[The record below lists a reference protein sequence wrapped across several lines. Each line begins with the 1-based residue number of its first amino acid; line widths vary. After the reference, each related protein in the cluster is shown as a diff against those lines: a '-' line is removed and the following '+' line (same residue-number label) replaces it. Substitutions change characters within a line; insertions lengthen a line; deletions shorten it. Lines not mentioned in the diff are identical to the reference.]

1 MKCYKGFDKDLK
13 CRDFQYEIGKKYEEE
28 RAEICDT
35 GFHACE
41 NPLDVFGYYAPAD
54 SRYCEVELDA
64 NDQKSD
70 DSKRVGKKISIKAE
84 IGIAGI
90 VKAGLEY
97 IKDQVNWDDDK
108 KSNTGNRS
116 AATNTGNRSAAT
128 NTGNWS
134 AATNTGNR
142 SAATNTGDRS
152 AATNTGNRSAATNT
166 GNRSAATNT
175 GDWSAATNTGDWSAA
190 TNTGDRSAATNTGDW
205 SAATNTGNWSA
216 ATNTGDRSAATNTG
230 DWSAATNT
238 GNCSAATN
246 TGDRSAATNT
256 GDRSA
261 ATVEG
266 KESVAMA
273 IGCNSKAKGSI
284 GCFIVLAEW
293 KEFEDGTYHIADV
306 KSAKVD
312 GVKIKPDTFYKLV
325 NGEFIAEE

>member
-90 VKAGLEY
+90 IKAGLEY
-97 IKDQVNWDDDK
+97 IKGQVNWDDDK
-108 KSNTGNRS
+108 KSNTGNRSAATNTGDWSAATNTGNWSAATNTGNWS

-134 AATNTGNR
+134 AATNTGN
-142 SAATNTGDRS
+142 
-152 AATNTGNRSAATNT
+152 
-166 GNRSAATNT
+166 
-175 GDWSAATNTGDWSAA
+175 W
-190 TNTGDRSAATNTGDW
+190 
-205 SAATNTGNWSA
+205 
-216 ATNTGDRSAATNTG
+216 
-230 DWSAATNT
+230 
-238 GNCSAATN
+238 
-246 TGDRSAATNT
+246 
-256 GDRSA
+256 SA

-273 IGCNSKAKGSI
+273 IGYNSKAKGSL
-284 GCFIVLAEW
+284 GCFIVLAEC
-293 KEFEDGTYHIADV
+293 KELGGEYHIVDV

-312 GVKIKPDTFYKLV
+312 GEKIKPDTFYKLI
-325 NGEFIAEE
+325 NGEFVEADKE

>member
-13 CRDFQYEIGKKYEEE
+13 CRDFKYEIGKEYEEE

-90 VKAGLEY
+90 IKAGLEY

-116 AATNTGNRSAAT
+116 AATNTG
-128 NTGNWS
+128 
-134 AATNTGNR
+134 
-142 SAATNTGDRS
+142 DY
-152 AATNTGNRSAATNT
+152 
-166 GNRSAATNT
+166 
-175 GDWSAATNTGDWSAA
+175 
-190 TNTGDRSAATNTGDW
+190 
-205 SAATNTGNWSA
+205 
-216 ATNTGDRSAATNTG
+216 
-230 DWSAATNT
+230 
-238 GNCSAATN
+238 
-246 TGDRSAATNT
+246 
-256 GDRSA
+256 SA

-273 IGCNSKAKGSI
+273 IGYNSKAKGSL
-284 GCFIVLAEW
+284 GCFIVLAEC
-293 KEFEDGTYHIADV
+293 KELGGEYHIVDV
-306 KSAKVD
+306 KSARVD
-312 GVKIKPDTFYKLV
+312 GEKIKPDTFYKLI
-325 NGEFIAEE
+325 NGEFVEADKE

>member
-13 CRDFQYEIGKKYEEE
+13 CRDFQYEIGKEYEEE
-28 RAEICDT
+28 KAEICDT

-41 NPLDVFGYYAPAD
+41 NPLDVFGYYAPAN

-116 AATNTGNRSAAT
+116 AATNTG
-128 NTGNWS
+128 
-134 AATNTGNR
+134 
-142 SAATNTGDRS
+142 
-152 AATNTGNRSAATNT
+152 
-166 GNRSAATNT
+166 
-175 GDWSAATNTGDWSAA
+175 
-190 TNTGDRSAATNTGDW
+190 DW
-205 SAATNTGNWSA
+205 SAATNTGN
-216 ATNTGDRSAATNTG
+216 
-230 DWSAATNT
+230 
-238 GNCSAATN
+238 
-246 TGDRSAATNT
+246 
-256 GDRSA
+256 RSA

-293 KEFEDGTYHIADV
+293 KEFEDGTYHIVDV

>member
-13 CRDFQYEIGKKYEEE
+13 CRDFQYEIGKEYEEE

-41 NPLDVFGYYAPAD
+41 NPLNVFGYYAPAD
-54 SRYCEVELDA
+54 SRYCEVNLDA

-90 VKAGLEY
+90 IKAGVEY

-108 KSNTGNRS
+108 KSNTGSCS
-116 AATNTGNRSAAT
+116 AATNTGSWSAAT
-128 NTGNWS
+128 NTGSWS
-134 AATNTGNR
+134 AATNTGNQ
-142 SAATNTGDRS
+142 S
-152 AATNTGNRSAATNT
+152 AATNTGNQ
-166 GNRSAATNT
+166 
-175 GDWSAATNTGDWSAA
+175 
-190 TNTGDRSAATNTGDW
+190 
-205 SAATNTGNWSA
+205 
-216 ATNTGDRSAATNTG
+216 
-230 DWSAATNT
+230 
-238 GNCSAATN
+238 
-246 TGDRSAATNT
+246 
-256 GDRSA
+256 SA

-273 IGCNSKAKGSI
+273 IGRNSKAKGSI

-293 KEFEDGTYHIADV
+293 KEFEDETYHIVDV

-312 GVKIKPDTFYKLV
+312 GAKIKPDTFYKLV

>member
-13 CRDFQYEIGKKYEEE
+13 CLDFQYEIGKKYEEE

-108 KSNTGNRS
+108 KSNTGDQ
-116 AATNTGNRSAAT
+116 
-128 NTGNWS
+128 
-134 AATNTGNR
+134 
-142 SAATNTGDRS
+142 SAATNTGDQ
-152 AATNTGNRSAATNT
+152 
-166 GNRSAATNT
+166 
-175 GDWSAATNTGDWSAA
+175 
-190 TNTGDRSAATNTGDW
+190 
-205 SAATNTGNWSA
+205 
-216 ATNTGDRSAATNTG
+216 
-230 DWSAATNT
+230 
-238 GNCSAATN
+238 
-246 TGDRSAATNT
+246 
-256 GDRSA
+256 SA

-293 KEFEDGTYHIADV
+293 KEFEDGTYHIVDV

>member
-13 CRDFQYEIGKKYEEE
+13 CRDFQYEIGNEYKEE

-41 NPLDVFGYYAPAD
+41 NPLDVFGYYAPAN

-90 VKAGLEY
+90 IKAGLEY

-108 KSNTGNRS
+108 KSNTGD
-116 AATNTGNRSAAT
+116 
-128 NTGNWS
+128 WS

-142 SAATNTGDRS
+142 SV
-152 AATNTGNRSAATNT
+152 
-166 GNRSAATNT
+166 ATNT
-175 GDWSAATNTGDWSAA
+175 GDW
-190 TNTGDRSAATNTGDW
+190 
-205 SAATNTGNWSA
+205 
-216 ATNTGDRSAATNTG
+216 
-230 DWSAATNT
+230 
-238 GNCSAATN
+238 
-246 TGDRSAATNT
+246 SAATNT

-273 IGCNSKAKGSI
+273 IGYNSKAKGSL
-284 GCFIVLAEW
+284 GCFIVLAEY
-293 KEFEDGTYHIADV
+293 KKLGSECHIVDV

-312 GVKIKPDTFYKLV
+312 GEKIKPDTFYKLI
-325 NGEFIAEE
+325 NGEFVEADKE

>member
-1 MKCYKGFDKDLK
+1 MKSYKGFDKDLK
-13 CRDFQYEIGKKYEEE
+13 CRNFQYEIGKEYEEE

-41 NPLDVFGYYAPAD
+41 NPLDVFGYYAPAG

-90 VKAGLEY
+90 IKAGVEY

-128 NTGNWS
+128 NTG
-134 AATNTGNR
+134 
-142 SAATNTGDRS
+142 
-152 AATNTGNRSAATNT
+152 
-166 GNRSAATNT
+166 
-175 GDWSAATNTGDWSAA
+175 DW
-190 TNTGDRSAATNTGDW
+190 
-205 SAATNTGNWSA
+205 
-216 ATNTGDRSAATNTG
+216 
-230 DWSAATNT
+230 
-238 GNCSAATN
+238 
-246 TGDRSAATNT
+246 
-256 GDRSA
+256 SA

-273 IGCNSKAKGSI
+273 IGYNSKAKGSL
-284 GCFIVLAEW
+284 GCFIVLAEC
-293 KEFEDGTYHIADV
+293 KEMGGEYHIVDV

-312 GVKIKPDTFYKLV
+312 GEKIKPDTFYKLI
-325 NGEFIAEE
+325 NGEFVEADKE

>member
-13 CRDFQYEIGKKYEEE
+13 CHDFQYEIGKEYEEE

-54 SRYCEVELDA
+54 SRYCEVDLDA

-70 DSKRVGKKISIKAE
+70 DSKRAGKKISIKAE

-90 VKAGLEY
+90 IKAGLEY

-108 KSNTGNRS
+108 KSNTGIQS
-116 AATNTGNRSAAT
+116 AATNTGS
-128 NTGNWS
+128 
-134 AATNTGNR
+134 
-142 SAATNTGDRS
+142 
-152 AATNTGNRSAATNT
+152 
-166 GNRSAATNT
+166 
-175 GDWSAATNTGDWSAA
+175 
-190 TNTGDRSAATNTGDW
+190 
-205 SAATNTGNWSA
+205 
-216 ATNTGDRSAATNTG
+216 
-230 DWSAATNT
+230 
-238 GNCSAATN
+238 
-246 TGDRSAATNT
+246 
-256 GDRSA
+256 RSA

-293 KEFEDGTYHIADV
+293 KEFEDETYHIVDV

-312 GVKIKPDTFYKLV
+312 GAKIKPDTFYKLV
-325 NGEFIAEE
+325 NGEFIEEE

>member
-108 KSNTGNRS
+108 KSNTGDWSAATNTGDQS

-128 NTGNWS
+128 NTGN
-134 AATNTGNR
+134 
-142 SAATNTGDRS
+142 
-152 AATNTGNRSAATNT
+152 
-166 GNRSAATNT
+166 
-175 GDWSAATNTGDWSAA
+175 
-190 TNTGDRSAATNTGDW
+190 
-205 SAATNTGNWSA
+205 
-216 ATNTGDRSAATNTG
+216 
-230 DWSAATNT
+230 
-238 GNCSAATN
+238 
-246 TGDRSAATNT
+246 RSAATNT

>member
-108 KSNTGNRS
+108 KSNTG
-116 AATNTGNRSAAT
+116 
-128 NTGNWS
+128 
-134 AATNTGNR
+134 
-142 SAATNTGDRS
+142 
-152 AATNTGNRSAATNT
+152 
-166 GNRSAATNT
+166 
-175 GDWSAATNTGDWSAA
+175 
-190 TNTGDRSAATNTGDW
+190 DW
-205 SAATNTGNWSA
+205 SAATNTGNW
-216 ATNTGDRSAATNTG
+216 
-230 DWSAATNT
+230 
-238 GNCSAATN
+238 
-246 TGDRSAATNT
+246 
-256 GDRSA
+256 SA

>member
-108 KSNTGNRS
+108 KSNTGDQSAATNTGDQSAATNTGDQS

-142 SAATNTGDRS
+142 SAATNTG
-152 AATNTGNRSAATNT
+152 N
-166 GNRSAATNT
+166 
-175 GDWSAATNTGDWSAA
+175 
-190 TNTGDRSAATNTGDW
+190 
-205 SAATNTGNWSA
+205 
-216 ATNTGDRSAATNTG
+216 
-230 DWSAATNT
+230 
-238 GNCSAATN
+238 
-246 TGDRSAATNT
+246 
-256 GDRSA
+256 RSA

>member
-13 CRDFQYEIGKKYEEE
+13 CRNFQYEIGKEYEEE

-41 NPLDVFGYYAPAD
+41 NPLDVFGYYAPAG

-90 VKAGLEY
+90 IKAGVEY

-108 KSNTGNRS
+108 KSNTGDQ
-116 AATNTGNRSAAT
+116 
-128 NTGNWS
+128 S

-166 GNRSAATNT
+166 GNQSAATNTGDQSAAINT

-190 TNTGDRSAATNTGDW
+190 TNTGDQSAATNTGNRSAATNTGDQSAATNTGDW
-205 SAATNTGNWSA
+205 SAATNTGN
-216 ATNTGDRSAATNTG
+216 RSAATNTG
-230 DWSAATNT
+230 D
-238 GNCSAATN
+238 C
-246 TGDRSAATNT
+246 
-256 GDRSA
+256 SA

-273 IGCNSKAKGSI
+273 IGYNSKAKGSL
-284 GCFIVLAEW
+284 GCFIVLAEC
-293 KEFEDGTYHIADV
+293 KEMGGEYHIVDV

-312 GVKIKPDTFYKLV
+312 GEKIKPDTFYKLI
-325 NGEFIAEE
+325 NGEFVEADKE

>member
-13 CRDFQYEIGKKYEEE
+13 CRDFQYEIGKEYKEE

-90 VKAGLEY
+90 IKAGVEY

-108 KSNTGNRS
+108 KSNTGD
-116 AATNTGNRSAAT
+116 
-128 NTGNWS
+128 WS

-142 SAATNTGDRS
+142 SAAT
-152 AATNTGNRSAATNT
+152 
-166 GNRSAATNT
+166 
-175 GDWSAATNTGDWSAA
+175 
-190 TNTGDRSAATNTGDW
+190 
-205 SAATNTGNWSA
+205 
-216 ATNTGDRSAATNTG
+216 
-230 DWSAATNT
+230 
-238 GNCSAATN
+238 
-246 TGDRSAATNT
+246 
-256 GDRSA
+256 
-261 ATVEG
+261 VKG

-273 IGCNSKAKGSI
+273 IGYNSKTKGSL
-284 GCFIVLAEW
+284 GCFIVLAEY
-293 KEFEDGTYHIADV
+293 KELGGKYHIADV

-312 GVKIKPDTFYKLV
+312 GEKIKPDTFYKLI
-325 NGEFIAEE
+325 NGEFVEADKE

>member
-13 CRDFQYEIGKKYEEE
+13 CRDFQYEIGKEYEEE

-41 NPLDVFGYYAPAD
+41 NPLDVFGYYTPAD

-90 VKAGLEY
+90 IKAGLEY

-108 KSNTGNRS
+108 KSNTG
-116 AATNTGNRSAAT
+116 
-128 NTGNWS
+128 
-134 AATNTGNR
+134 
-142 SAATNTGDRS
+142 DQ
-152 AATNTGNRSAATNT
+152 
-166 GNRSAATNT
+166 SAATNT
-175 GDWSAATNTGDWSAA
+175 GDW
-190 TNTGDRSAATNTGDW
+190 
-205 SAATNTGNWSA
+205 
-216 ATNTGDRSAATNTG
+216 
-230 DWSAATNT
+230 
-238 GNCSAATN
+238 
-246 TGDRSAATNT
+246 
-256 GDRSA
+256 SA

-273 IGCNSKAKGSI
+273 IGYNSKAKGSL
-284 GCFIVLAEW
+284 GCFIVLAEY
-293 KEFEDGTYHIADV
+293 KKLGDEYHIVDV

-312 GVKIKPDTFYKLV
+312 GEKIKPDTFYKLI
-325 NGEFIAEE
+325 NGEFVEADKE

>member
-108 KSNTGNRS
+108 KSNTG
-116 AATNTGNRSAAT
+116 
-128 NTGNWS
+128 
-134 AATNTGNR
+134 
-142 SAATNTGDRS
+142 DQ
-152 AATNTGNRSAATNT
+152 SAATNT

-175 GDWSAATNTGDWSAA
+175 GDW
-190 TNTGDRSAATNTGDW
+190 
-205 SAATNTGNWSA
+205 
-216 ATNTGDRSAATNTG
+216 
-230 DWSAATNT
+230 
-238 GNCSAATN
+238 
-246 TGDRSAATNT
+246 
-256 GDRSA
+256 SA

-293 KEFEDGTYHIADV
+293 KEFEDGTYHIVDV

>member
-13 CRDFQYEIGKKYEEE
+13 CRDFQYEIGKEYKEE
-28 RAEICDT
+28 RAEICDS

-41 NPLDVFGYYAPAD
+41 NPLDVFGYYAPSD

-90 VKAGLEY
+90 IKASVEY

-108 KSNTGNRS
+108 KSNTGNCS

-134 AATNTGNR
+134 AATNTGNCSAATNTGNC

-166 GNRSAATNT
+166 GN
-175 GDWSAATNTGDWSAA
+175 WSAAT
-190 TNTGDRSAATNTGDW
+190 
-205 SAATNTGNWSA
+205 
-216 ATNTGDRSAATNTG
+216 
-230 DWSAATNT
+230 
-238 GNCSAATN
+238 
-246 TGDRSAATNT
+246 
-256 GDRSA
+256 
-261 ATVEG
+261 VKG

-273 IGCNSKAKGSI
+273 IGYNSKAKGSL
-284 GCFIVLAEW
+284 GCFIVLAEY
-293 KEFEDGTYHIADV
+293 KELGGEYHIVDV

-312 GVKIKPDTFYKLV
+312 GEKIKPDTFYKLI
-325 NGEFIAEE
+325 NGEFVEADKE

>member
-13 CRDFQYEIGKKYEEE
+13 CRDFQYEIGKEYEEE

-90 VKAGLEY
+90 IKAGLEY

-134 AATNTGNR
+134 AATNTG
-142 SAATNTGDRS
+142 DWS

-166 GNRSAATNT
+166 GNQSAATNT
-175 GDWSAATNTGDWSAA
+175 GNQ
-190 TNTGDRSAATNTGDW
+190 

-216 ATNTGDRSAATNTG
+216 ATNTGN
-230 DWSAATNT
+230 W
-238 GNCSAATN
+238 
-246 TGDRSAATNT
+246 
-256 GDRSA
+256 SA

-273 IGCNSKAKGSI
+273 IGYNSKAKGSL
-284 GCFIVLAEW
+284 GCFIVLAEY
-293 KEFEDGTYHIADV
+293 KKLGCEYHIVDV

-312 GVKIKPDTFYKLV
+312 GKKIKPDTFYKLI
-325 NGEFIAEE
+325 NGEFVEADKE

>member
-108 KSNTGNRS
+108 KSNTG
-116 AATNTGNRSAAT
+116 
-128 NTGNWS
+128 
-134 AATNTGNR
+134 
-142 SAATNTGDRS
+142 DQ
-152 AATNTGNRSAATNT
+152 
-166 GNRSAATNT
+166 SAATNT
-175 GDWSAATNTGDWSAA
+175 GDWSAAT
-190 TNTGDRSAATNTGDW
+190 
-205 SAATNTGNWSA
+205 
-216 ATNTGDRSAATNTG
+216 
-230 DWSAATNT
+230 
-238 GNCSAATN
+238 
-246 TGDRSAATNT
+246 
-256 GDRSA
+256 
-261 ATVEG
+261 VEG
-266 KESVAMA
+266 KRALQWQLDA
-273 IGCNSKAKGSI
+273 IPKQKGLSDA
-284 GCFIVLAEW
+284 LL
-293 KEFEDGTYHIADV
+293 Y
-306 KSAKVD
+306 
-312 GVKIKPDTFYKLV
+312 LL
-325 NGEFIAEE
+325 NGRNLKTEHTIL

>member
-13 CRDFQYEIGKKYEEE
+13 CRDFQYEIGKEYEEE

-90 VKAGLEY
+90 IKAGVEY
-97 IKDQVNWDDDK
+97 IKDQVNWGDDK
-108 KSNTGNRS
+108 KS
-116 AATNTGNRSAAT
+116 
-128 NTGNWS
+128 
-134 AATNTGNR
+134 
-142 SAATNTGDRS
+142 
-152 AATNTGNRSAATNT
+152 
-166 GNRSAATNT
+166 NT

-190 TNTGDRSAATNTGDW
+190 TNTGDCSAATNTGDW
-205 SAATNTGNWSA
+205 SAATNTGN
-216 ATNTGDRSAATNTG
+216 RSAATNTG
-230 DWSAATNT
+230 D
-238 GNCSAATN
+238 C
-246 TGDRSAATNT
+246 
-256 GDRSA
+256 SA

-273 IGCNSKAKGSI
+273 IGYNSKAKGSL
-284 GCFIVLAEW
+284 GCFIVLAEY
-293 KEFEDGTYHIADV
+293 KKLGDEYHIVDV

-312 GVKIKPDTFYKLV
+312 GEKIKPDTFYKLI
-325 NGEFIAEE
+325 NGEFVEADKE

>member
-13 CRDFQYEIGKKYEEE
+13 CRNFQYEIGKEYEEE

-41 NPLDVFGYYAPAD
+41 NPLDVFGYYAPAG

-90 VKAGLEY
+90 IKTGVEY

-108 KSNTGNRS
+108 KSNTGDQ
-116 AATNTGNRSAAT
+116 
-128 NTGNWS
+128 S

-142 SAATNTGDRS
+142 SAATNTGD
-152 AATNTGNRSAATNT
+152 
-166 GNRSAATNT
+166 
-175 GDWSAATNTGDWSAA
+175 
-190 TNTGDRSAATNTGDW
+190 
-205 SAATNTGNWSA
+205 
-216 ATNTGDRSAATNTG
+216 
-230 DWSAATNT
+230 
-238 GNCSAATN
+238 C
-246 TGDRSAATNT
+246 
-256 GDRSA
+256 SA

-273 IGCNSKAKGSI
+273 IGYNSKAKGSL
-284 GCFIVLAEW
+284 GCFIVLAEC
-293 KEFEDGTYHIADV
+293 KEMGGEYHIVDV

-312 GVKIKPDTFYKLV
+312 GEKIKPDTFYKLI
-325 NGEFIAEE
+325 NGEFVEADKE